1 MRYLITF
8 ILIIF
13 LNDTYSQ
20 NRNYKGYD
28 KAVKFFSNN
37 EFNKSKDLL
46 LKIIEKNN
54 EWNKP
59 HLLLSTI
66 YLEELDFYNS
76 TKSLLNIYSLD
87 DPDDIL
93 GIEKIAN
100 IFYSNGFYS
109 EGLYYFNII
118 CKLDSVYCKEKIMR
132 LIDNCNFSINSIND
146 PVEFNAFNLG
156 KNINTS
162 MSEIGPAITSDNKML
177 IFTRRVEIKD
187 NDPQEDFYYS
197 LKKDGEWQKAIAFPP
212 PLNTNNNE
220 GALSFSSDQSLLVYT
235 ACNRPDGIGSCDL
248 YYSKNDLKA
257 SDFMNLGSAVN
268 SKYWDSQ
275 ACFSSDRKFI
285 YFISN
290 RPGGYGGTDIW
301 ISEITQN
308 GFSKAFNAGPVV
320 NTKYDEMSPYIHFDN
335 LTLYFS
341 SKGHVG
347 MGDYD
352 LFVSKR
358 VKPKDNWGSVRN
370 LGFPINNH
378 KSQNSLVVSSDGKTA
393 FYNNADDGFG
403 SDDIFYFELSDE
415 IQANKVNDL
424 ELEIISTKIGE
435 EIVLK
440 NVHFLNNSFQLNEN
454 SFIELNKLARYLL
467 DNDVKIL
474 IEGHTD
480 SNGNINSNNMLSERR
495 AKSVYDYL
503 LTCRIPHNQMSYKGY
518 GDSRPISDNNNE
530 KGRALNRRTS
540 FIIQ

>member
-8 ILIIF
+8 ILIVF
-13 LNDTYSQ
+13 LNDIYAQ
-20 NRNYKGYD
+20 NRDYRRYD
-28 KAVKFFSNN
+28 KAVKFFNNN

-46 LKIIEKNN
+46 FKIIEQDN

-66 YLEELDFYNS
+66 YLEESDFYNS

-87 DPDDIL
+87 NPDDIL
-93 GIEKIAN
+93 GIEKVAN

-118 CKLDSVYCKEKIMR
+118 CKLDSIYCKEKIMR
-132 LIDNCNFSINSIND
+132 VIDNCSFSINSINN

-156 KNINTS
+156 ENINTS

-197 LKKDGEWQKAIAFPP
+197 LKKDGEWQKAIVFPP
-212 PLNTNNNE
+212 PLNTNKNE
-220 GALSFSSDQSLLVYT
+220 GALSFSSDQALLVYT

-248 YYSKNDLKA
+248 YYGNNDLKA
-257 SDFMNLGSAVN
+257 SDFINLGSAVN

-285 YFISN
+285 YFVSN

-301 ISEITQN
+301 ISEITAD

-320 NTKYDEMSPYIHFDN
+320 NTKYDEMSPYIHLDN

-358 VKPKDNWGSVRN
+358 VKPKDNWDTVRN

-403 SDDIFYFELSDE
+403 SDDIFCFELPDE
-415 IQANKVNDL
+415 IQANEVNDL
-424 ELEIISTKIGE
+424 ELEIILTKMGE

-467 DNDVKIL
+467 DNDVRIL

-480 SNGNINSNNMLSERR
+480 SNGNIDSNNILSERR

-503 LTCRIPHNQMSYKGY
+503 LTCGILHNQMSYRGY